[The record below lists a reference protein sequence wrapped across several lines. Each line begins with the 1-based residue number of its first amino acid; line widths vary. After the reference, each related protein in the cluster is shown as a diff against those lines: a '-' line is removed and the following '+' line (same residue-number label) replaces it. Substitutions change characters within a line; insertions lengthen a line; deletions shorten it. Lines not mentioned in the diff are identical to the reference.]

1 MYVAFSLNIHNEEE
15 YKAARKIVDLVYVL
29 RYPHEVYDVLEAI
42 VRMYEDYLGKRG
54 PRKTI
59 ENRFSHAWLV
69 MD

>member
-1 MYVAFSLNIHNEEE
+1 MYVAFGLNVYSEEQ
-15 YKAARKIVDLVYVL
+15 YRVAKKIVDLVYVL

-59 ENRFSHAWLV
+59 ENRFSHARLV